1 MHHLDVGEVELGSGC
16 RHPVQP
22 AALRIDQDEGRRSI
36 GNGQGKAGQPRAR
49 SKVGPVLR
57 WLRSSNGCQAEGVIQ
72 VPLPEP
78 LLFPWAKEPEPDRIG
93 VCPFK
98 NILVPRGQDRARL
111 RRVAARRM
119 FHVKRYVG
127 RMTTRR

>member
-22 AALRIDQDEGRRSI
+22 AALRIDHDEGRCSI
-36 GNGQGKAGQPRAR
+36 GDGQGKAWQPRAR

-57 WLRSSNGCQAEGVIQ
+57 WPRSSNGRQAEGVVQ

-78 LLFPWAKEPEPDRIG
+78 LLLPWAQEPEPDCIG
-93 VCPFK
+93 VCPLQDFS
-98 NILVPRGQDRARL
+98 IPRGQDRTRM

-119 FHVKRYVG
+119 FHVKHYVG

>member
-1 MHHLDVGEVELGSGC
+1 MHHLDVGKAELGSGC

-22 AALRIDQDEGRRSI
+22 AALRIDQCEGRCSI
-36 GNGQGKAGQPRAR
+36 GDGQGEAGQPRAR

-57 WLRSSNGCQAEGVIQ
+57 WLRSSNGRQAEGVIQ
-72 VPLPEP
+72 VPLPDP

-93 VCPFK
+93 VCPFQ
-98 NILVPRGQDRARL
+98 NFLVPRGQDRTRL

-119 FHVKRYVG
+119 FHVKHYVG